1 MTTRWFSLRRQLLLL
16 LLTGVTLA
24 WLGAMTYAYIEAR
37 HAITHFLEEEQ
48 KQTDEH
54 LRHELAEHFLEA
66 LLMPLLFG
74 LPVLG
79 GWLWFAAWRGLKPLD
94 EMAREIAEREPQRLD
109 PVTPETAPREIR
121 PLIEALN
128 SLFARVAAAMEKER
142 RFTAD
147 AAHELRTPLAAIR
160 AQAQVAARARDE
172 AERQHALEQLAASAQ
187 RAAHLMEQ
195 LTTLAR
201 LDPAAPLPMAELRL
215 DQLAAEV
222 CAEQGA
228 QALAKDITLAL
239 AATEA
244 APLMGNE
251 AMLRVLLRNLI
262 DNAIRYTPQG
272 GRVVVTITHRAGRL
286 TLAVCDD
293 GPGISPELRALAL
306 ERFHRLAGQDT
317 EGSGLGL
324 SIATRIAELHGAH
337 LELDEGLDRR
347 GLCVRVQFAGHR

>member
-1 MTTRWFSLRRQLLLL
+1 VGE
-16 LLTGVTLA
+16 GVVGGNHLFPFVHFRKKEYIGFD
-24 WLGAMTYAYIEAR
+24 LGARGGRAVEVQGRAGSWQVSSASV
-37 HAITHFLEEEQ
+37 H
-48 KQTDEH
+48 
-54 LRHELAEHFLEA
+54 
-66 LLMPLLFG
+66 PLPPG
-74 LPVLG
+74 
-79 GWLWFAAWRGLKPLD
+79 
-94 EMAREIAEREPQRLD
+94 
-109 PVTPETAPREIR
+109 
-121 PLIEALN
+121 
-128 SLFARVAAAMEKER
+128 
-142 RFTAD
+142 
-147 AAHELRTPLAAIR
+147 AIR
-160 AQAQVAARARDE
+160 DGTVLVPEAVVA
-172 AERQHALEQLAASAQ
+172 ALEQLAASAQ

-195 LTTLAR
+195 LLTLAR
-201 LDPAAPLPMAELRL
+201 LDPAAPLPMVELRL

-228 QALAKDITLAL
+228 QALAKDITLEL

-293 GPGISPELRALAL
+293 GPGISPELRPLAL

-324 SIATRIAELHGAH
+324 SIATRIAELHGAR
-337 LELDEGLDRR
+337 LELDEGLDGH